1 MKAEVEQFIVKNYE
15 ELRNISKKITKNSDW
30 SDDLLQDVILQLYQK
45 DNIKSGMDDKSIKYY
60 ITKCLS
66 INWHSQTSPFFR
78 KVKRESTLYLE
89 LYDMDFM
96 VSDDELDNHKLMDLL
111 EIEFTQVEWFHRVL
125 FEKYL
130 VLNSL
135 KKVSQ
140 DTTIPITSI
149 SRYINETKALI
160 KTNTLSKF
168 NK

>member
-1 MKAEVEQFIVKNYE
+1 
-15 ELRNISKKITKNSDW
+15 
-30 SDDLLQDVILQLYQK
+30 
-45 DNIKSGMDDKSIKYY
+45 
-60 ITKCLS
+60 
-66 INWHSQTSPFFR
+66 
-78 KVKRESTLYLE
+78 
-89 LYDMDFM
+89 MDFM